1 LCSAGWAEMPV
12 AQSIPARLAGITIL
26 AILFVSPWEVLHAQL
41 PADDGQVWQIYDI
54 SPFVAQAGPGS
65 QRHVVDWVLQETGSP
80 QWHGDTVASLSAD
93 AAKLRCFHTPE
104 MQGRVGEIAERFA
117 ADAATPHRFSVR
129 VLGVG
134 SPAWRNDMRP
144 MLRPIPAATPGVQAW
159 ILSREEA
166 AVLVARLR
174 SRGDCEELPTG
185 AVLAANGIPAVLTGG
200 RKRAYVQDITQTGQG
215 WQPVAASCD
224 EGMSIDVHPLIA
236 RDGTVVEAV
245 IRCRI
250 DQIERMAQVGMSPP
264 GSDGRRVPIEV
275 PQMSA
280 VRIGERF
287 RWPAGSTLLI
297 GLGLV
302 PWPVPGQN
310 KAGSPALFSDAKRTD
325 VVVLVEPRLTDVP

>member
-1 LCSAGWAEMPV
+1 MVQAHHDHHAYGAGIAVLVTALVMPV
-12 AQSIPARLAGITIL
+12 S
-26 AILFVSPWEVLHAQL
+26 LHAQL
-41 PADDGQVWQIYDI
+41 PADDGQVWKTYDI
-54 SPFVAQAGPGS
+54 SPFVALAGPGS

-93 AAKLRCFHTPE
+93 ASKLRCFHRPDI
-104 MQGRVGEIAERFA
+104 QARVEEIAARFVG
-117 ADAATPHRFSVR
+117 DAATPHRFSVR

-134 SPAWRNDMRP
+134 SPAWRNDVRP
-144 MLRPIPAATPGVQAW
+144 ILRPIPAATPGVQAW
-159 ILSREEA
+159 IASREEA
-166 AVLVARLR
+166 AMLVARLR
-174 SRGDCEELPTG
+174 ARSDCEELPTG

-200 RKRAYVQDITQTGQG
+200 RKQAYVQDMTSVGQV
-215 WQPVAASCD
+215 WQPVASSCD
-224 EGMSIDVHPLIA
+224 EGMSIDVHPLIS
-236 RDGTVVEAV
+236 RDGTAVEAV

-250 DQIERMAQVGMSPP
+250 DQIERMAPVGMTPP
-264 GSDGRRVPIEV
+264 AADGRRVPIEV

-287 RWPAGSTLLI
+287 RWPANSTLLI

-325 VVVLVEPRLTDVP
+325 VVVVVEPRLTDTP

>member
-1 LCSAGWAEMPV
+1 MVQAHHAHHAYGAGIAVIVAALVMPV
-12 AQSIPARLAGITIL
+12 S
-26 AILFVSPWEVLHAQL
+26 LHAQL
-41 PADDGQVWQIYDI
+41 PADDGQVWKTYDI
-54 SPFVAQAGPGS
+54 SPFVALAGPGS

-93 AAKLRCFHTPE
+93 ASKLRCFHRPDI
-104 MQGRVGEIAERFA
+104 QARVEEIAARFVG
-117 ADAATPHRFSVR
+117 DAATPHRFSVR

-134 SPAWRNDMRP
+134 SPAWRNDVRP

-159 ILSREEA
+159 IASRGEA
-166 AVLVARLR
+166 AMLVARLR
-174 SRGDCEELPTG
+174 ARSDCEELPTG

-200 RKRAYVQDITQTGQG
+200 RKQSYVQDITSVGQA
-215 WQPVAASCD
+215 WQPVASSCD
-224 EGMSIDVHPLIA
+224 EGMSIDVHPLIS
-236 RDGTVVEAV
+236 RDGRAVEAV

-250 DQIERMAQVGMSPP
+250 DQIERMAPVGMTPP
-264 GSDGRRVPIEV
+264 AADGRRVPIEV

-287 RWPAGSTLLI
+287 RWPANSTLLI

-325 VVVLVEPRLTDVP
+325 VVVVVEPRLTDTP